1 MASGSWRAAVDLIN
15 VLFSIPIRKEDQ
27 EQSTFTWDRQEYAFV
42 VLSQG
47 HVNSLSQ
54 YHPKD
59 PRLSGHTSEH
69 HIGPLH

>member
-47 HVNSLSQ
+47 HVNSLA
-54 YHPKD
+54 P
-59 PRLSGHTSEH
+59 
-69 HIGPLH
+69 